1 MIAPEPHILV
11 RNACKTFGSGNG
23 RVEVLRNLSLEV
35 YRGEL
40 LTLFGPNGC
49 GKTTLLNIVGG
60 IETVDSGEVR
70 VISGGRREPC
80 IGYVF
85 QDYRNNLM
93 PWLTVVDNIAFPL
106 QLRGV
111 AQASRREQAVA
122 LIERFGF
129 NLAPLARIHTLS
141 GGQAQLTSILRAL
154 IVNPD
159 LLILDEPFSALDYQT
174 SLSLYE
180 KLLLIWRAERLTMV
194 LVSHSLDEALFL
206 GQRTTFL
213 TRRPTSVAGVL
224 ENPFDDMRELT
235 QMGSAEF
242 AAVKKEALRIFL
254 KEASPVV

>member
-1 MIAPEPHILV
+1 MNVPQPHIVV
-11 RNACKTFGSGNG
+11 RNASKTFGSGG
-23 RVEVLRNLSLEV
+23 DYVEVLRNLSFEI
-35 YRGEL
+35 RHGEL

-49 GKTTLLNIVGG
+49 GKTTLLNIIGG
-60 IETVDSGEVR
+60 IETIDCGEVR
-70 VISGGRREPC
+70 INSAGPKPR

-85 QDYRNNLM
+85 QDYRANLM
-93 PWLTVVDNIAFPL
+93 PWLTVADNIAFPL
-106 QLRGV
+106 HLRGV
-111 AQASRREQAVA
+111 ARASRREQAVA

-129 NLAPLARIHTLS
+129 NLSPSARIHTLS

-154 IVNPD
+154 IVSPD

-180 KLLLIWRAERLTMV
+180 KLLLIWRTERLTMV

-206 GQRTTFL
+206 GQRTVFL

-224 ENPFDDMRELT
+224 ENPLDEMREVT

-242 AAVKKEALRIFL
+242 AVVKKEALRIFL
-254 KEASPVV
+254 KEASPTV